1 MTTQS
6 PTTQHTQLP
15 ISGIFCPR
23 CARAIET
30 EIKKVRGIQQ
40 VSVNLANR
48 MADITY
54 DPDCVS
60 LSKVVGA
67 IRAAG
72 YTAGSASVRFSI
84 KGMNCASCITQ
95 IEQVLCNTQ
104 GVLSASINLNTREI
118 LIEYLPELTTFD
130 QIKQVIT
137 STGYQVV
144 DAPLPESQFNVDREQ
159 SEQEAEYQVL
169 MQKFWL
175 AAGVSFLVMIFG
187 DPHMIPGLSDWLPM
201 GSTRLRLV
209 WAALGILTVPVL
221 VWSGSQFFVGAWQ
234 ALKCRSA
241 NMNTLVAMGTST
253 AFLYS
258 TATVI
263 FQDWFPEE
271 IMIGAFWDSAT
282 MVIAL
287 ILFGAA
293 LETKA
298 CRKTSEAI
306 RKMVGL
312 QSKTA
317 RVVRNDQEIDLPV
330 EEVEI
335 EDVIVVHPGEKIPV
349 DGVVISGFST
359 VDESILSG
367 EPLLVEKTA
376 GNEVIGGTLNQ
387 NGSFS
392 IRATRVGKDTVLA
405 NIIRMVHDAEGSKSP
420 IQKTVDTLS
429 GYFVP
434 AVMILAV
441 LAFVVWYDF
450 GPEPRLIYATI
461 VLATTLIIACPCAL
475 GLAAPISLSVGVGK
489 AAQHGILIRSGDVL
503 QVTQKIDVVV
513 FDKTGTVTMGK
524 PVITDVIAAAGFGE
538 VELLRLAASL
548 ERRSQHPVGEAV
560 VTAAQSM
567 ELKLE
572 EPRFFITHPGLGIQG
587 TIGKREV
594 LLGNAGLMKEHQI
607 DTCILSGYWQNFATA
622 GKTPVYIAVDGQVS
636 GVIAV
641 TDSLKPDSEPAI
653 ALLRKAGIETV
664 LLSGDNKYTA
674 QAVARQVGIYQ
685 VLAEILPQD
694 KAHEIHKLQLNGKIV
709 AMVGD
714 GINDAPA
721 LAQAHLGIAIG
732 TGTDLAIEASDITL
746 IRGNLMGVITALEIS
761 QATLRNIHQNLF
773 GAFIYNILGVS
784 IAMGL
789 LYPFFGWLLSPI
801 IAAIAMAFSSVT
813 VIANAN
819 RLRNFTPKGAIV

>member
-1 MTTQS
+1 M
-6 PTTQHTQLP
+6 
-15 ISGIFCPR
+15 
-23 CARAIET
+23 
-30 EIKKVRGIQQ
+30 K
-40 VSVNLANR
+40 
-48 MADITY
+48 
-54 DPDCVS
+54 
-60 LSKVVGA
+60 
-67 IRAAG
+67 
-72 YTAGSASVRFSI
+72 
-84 KGMNCASCITQ
+84 
-95 IEQVLCNTQ
+95 
-104 GVLSASINLNTREI
+104 
-118 LIEYLPELTTFD
+118 
-130 QIKQVIT
+130 
-137 STGYQVV
+137 
-144 DAPLPESQFNVDREQ
+144 
-159 SEQEAEYQVL
+159 
-169 MQKFWL
+169 
-175 AAGVSFLVMIFG
+175 
-187 DPHMIPGLSDWLPM
+187 
-201 GSTRLRLV
+201 
-209 WAALGILTVPVL
+209 
-221 VWSGSQFFVGAWQ
+221 
-234 ALKCRSA
+234 
-241 NMNTLVAMGTST
+241 
-253 AFLYS
+253 
-258 TATVI
+258 
-263 FQDWFPEE
+263 
-271 IMIGAFWDSAT
+271 
-282 MVIAL
+282 
-287 ILFGAA
+287 
-293 LETKA
+293 
-298 CRKTSEAI
+298 
-306 RKMVGL
+306 
-312 QSKTA
+312 
-317 RVVRNDQEIDLPV
+317 
-330 EEVEI
+330 
-335 EDVIVVHPGEKIPV
+335 PGEKIPV

-489 AAQHGILIRSGDVL
+489 AAQYGILIRSGDVL

-548 ERRSQHPVGEAV
+548 EHRSQHPVGEAV

-622 GKTPVYIAVDGQVS
+622 GKTPVYIAVDGQIS